1 MNFGNVY
8 NKVQNDLDN
17 RYVKKESLIMPKV
30 DEKAPQKLINVVTD
44 EVNEITSSA
53 SNSGSSSSSD
63 ENTTETKSANLEN
76 DFVSSQEFNDDSEE
90 SI

>member
-8 NKVQNDLDN
+8 DKVQNDLDN
-17 RYVKKESLIMPKV
+17 RYSKKESLKMARL
-30 DEKAPQKLINVVTD
+30 DERAPLKLINVVTD
-44 EVNEITSSA
+44 EVNEVTSSI
-53 SNSGSSSSSD
+53 SKSSSSSSSD
-63 ENTTETKSANLEN
+63 ENTTETKSANLDN